1 MSSMEEAVG
10 EYLEAIRHVRGL
22 SGHTVA
28 AYSSDLRQ
36 LMAFLREKGNVTKWE
51 EVGDGEV
58 RAFLAAQVGKG
69 CSLRSVARKAASV
82 RGLFDFL
89 VERGRLEANPAVGIR
104 VRKKWRGLPRNLTEE
119 QTRTLLEAVAGESA
133 LTRRDRALLELAYAT
148 GLRLS
153 ELANLRTKEI
163 DWEKKEI
170 RVLGKGGKE
179 RVVFFGRWAAEA
191 LEEYLQ
197 RGREDLAE
205 ANPQGAGDHLWLN
218 RLGRKLSRR
227 GIQRVATKCGLK
239 AGLGEA
245 VTPHR
250 LRHSFATHLLT
261 GGADLRTVQE
271 LLGHSSL
278 SSTQIYTHAS
288 ASHLKK
294 VYDET
299 HPLA

>member
-1 MSSMEEAVG
+1 MCWMEEAVG

-22 SGHTVA
+22 SVHTVT

-36 LMAFLREKGNVTKWE
+36 LMAFLRKEGTVADWE
-51 EVGDGEV
+51 EVGSGEV
-58 RAFLAAQVGKG
+58 RGFLAEQVRKG
-69 CSLRSVARKAASV
+69 CSLRSVARKAASL

-89 VERGRLEANPAVGIR
+89 VERGRLADNPAVGIR
-104 VRKKWRGLPRNLTEE
+104 VRKKWRGLPRNLTED
-119 QTRTLLEAVAGESA
+119 QTKTLVEAVVGESA

-153 ELANLRTKEI
+153 ELADLRTKGV

-170 RVLGKGGKE
+170 KVVGKGGKE

-197 RGREDLAE
+197 RGREELAKASAE
-205 ANPQGAGDHLWLN
+205 GAGDHLWLN
-218 RLGRKLSRR
+218 RFGGKLSRR

-278 SSTQIYTHAS
+278 SSTQIYTHTS